1 MSLYVLNGFYNMDYL
16 KVSFAFGEIEEYQKD
31 LFIADLANIDFETF
45 EDTNNG
51 FDAFVQQSLFEE
63 TKLQAVLAEHQSL
76 NANYGIEEIATENWN
91 KEWENN
97 FSPLII
103 SDDCYVRAT
112 FHEAQPQYKYEIV
125 IDPKMS
131 FGTGH
136 HQTTTMMMQYILE
149 TDFTGTKV
157 LDMGAGTA
165 ILGILAAKRGAKEIV
180 AIDYDEVCYES
191 AIENAKLNNIDNLVS
206 LHGSKEAI
214 PQQTFDIILANIN
227 RNILL
232 EQIETYAS
240 VLKQDGLIFFS
251 GFYETPDLAIIKSHC
266 EQFGLTYQNH
276 KKIDSWVAAKFV
288 KK

>member
-1 MSLYVLNGFYNMDYL
+1 MDYL

-31 LFIADLANIDFETF
+31 LLIADLADIGFETF
-45 EDTNNG
+45 EENVTG

-63 TKLQAVLAEHQSL
+63 NQLQEVLLQHQALQASYVV
-76 NANYGIEEIATENWN
+76 EEVVTENWN
-91 KEWENN
+91 KEWESN

-103 SDDCYVRAT
+103 NTDCYIRAT
-112 FHEAQPQYKYEIV
+112 FHEAQPQYQYEIV

-149 TDFTGTKV
+149 TDFTGASV

-165 ILGILAAKRGAKEIV
+165 ILGILAAKRGAKAIV

-191 AIENAKLNNIDNLVS
+191 AIENAKLNDIDNLVS

-214 PQQTFDIILANIN
+214 PQQEFDIILANIN

-232 EQIETYAS
+232 DQIETYVS
-240 VLKQDGLIFFS
+240 VLKKDGSIFFS
-251 GFYETPDLAIIKSHC
+251 GFYETPDLDMIKSHC
-266 EQFGLTYQNH
+266 EQFGLVYQNH
-276 KKIDSWVAAKFV
+276 KKIDNWVAAKFI

>member
-1 MSLYVLNGFYNMDYL
+1 MDYL
-16 KVSFAFGEIEEYQKD
+16 KLTFAFGEIEEYQKD
-31 LFIADLANIDFETF
+31 LLIAELADIGFETF
-45 EDTNNG
+45 EDTTNG

-63 TKLQAVLAEHQSL
+63 GQLKTLLSENETL
-76 NANYGIEEIATENWN
+76 NASYQIEKVVSENWN
-91 KEWENN
+91 KEWESN

-112 FHEAQPQYKYEIV
+112 FHEAQPQYQYEIV

-136 HQTTTMMMQYILE
+136 HQTTTMIMQYILE
-149 TDFTGTKV
+149 TDFSDTKV

-191 AIENAKLNNIDNLVS
+191 AIENAKLNDIDNLTS

-214 PQQTFDIILANIN
+214 PNQTFDIILANIN

-232 EQIETYAS
+232 DQIESYAA
-240 VLKQDGLIFFS
+240 VLKNQGTIFFS
-251 GFYETPDLAIIKSHC
+251 GFYETPDLDIIKSHC
-266 EQFGLTYQNH
+266 EKFGLTYLNH
-276 KKIDSWVAAKFV
+276 KKINEWVAAKFV
-288 KK
+288 KQ